1 MTARFIRQAAKTA
14 AYIREYLF
22 PADCP
27 VCGGELMNRDE
38 AWYGICDPCRAGL
51 VLDGEERCSICGRP
65 LISEQGVCL
74 QCREK
79 EGSEPGG
86 APVFDGSTSI
96 FPYAGKYRK
105 LLRSYKFGKN
115 LPLGN
120 FFAELILEALDRL
133 PPDAREGV
141 PVPVPPRPGKT
152 RKTGWDQVAYLSS
165 RLAKLGAHP
174 CNCLKRLPSKSQKEL
189 DKANRKTN
197 LTGKIICV
205 KPPQKIAILFDD
217 VITTGATLNV
227 CAGALKAAGAEKVYA
242 ISLFYK

>member
-38 AWYGICDPCRAGL
+38 AWYGVCDPCRAGL

-79 EGSEPGG
+79 TGSEPGG
-86 APVFDGSTSI
+86 VPVFDGAMSI

-105 LLRSYKFGKN
+105 LLHSYKFGKN

-141 PVPVPPRPGKT
+141 PVPVPPRPGKA
-152 RKTGWDQVAYLSS
+152 RKTGWDQVACLSS

-197 LTGKIICV
+197 LAGKIVCV
-205 KPPQKIAILFDD
+205 KPPQKIVILFDD
-217 VITTGATLNV
+217 VITTGATLDV
-227 CAGALKAAGAEKVYA
+227 CAATLKAAGAEKVYA